1 MSCNTSA
8 KIRSCPR
15 MPDLIHG
22 IRFDRLTSAA
32 SRRPTPTVW
41 PSMSA
46 VRVAALILAGVCCAI
61 LSAPVNAGFV
71 ASNGL
76 NPDQNTAS
84 PLDVLPALGYAGLQ
98 YGDYDL
104 ERLSNESTKC
114 ETQNVTEKPAELSA
128 LPMEQPV
135 PFRTPLTNGWD
146 VGLSGSSLI
155 GSSDSPASGG
165 GISSAGLLSQHCRQP
180 ISLLRYQSQQ
190 REFLFWPD
198 ALPFELFRPS

>member
-128 LPMEQPV
+128 LPLERPV
-135 PFRTPLTNGWD
+135 PFQTPMSNGWD
-146 VGLSGSSLI
+146 FASSGPGFT
-155 GSSDSPASGG
+155 GSKTSRTSSGG
-165 GISSAGLLSQHCRQP
+165 GSAGLLNENGRLPEPLQSTRRHRQ
-180 ISLLRYQSQQ
+180 
-190 REFLFWPD
+190 EFPFIP
-198 ALPFELFRPS
+198 AAPVFELLHPS